1 MLLWP
6 IYSVA
11 LIIANVI
18 KKSKIFKN
26 STKNEYGEGKKKKAF
41 RNISHCLSWKGVKDL
56 NLKIA
61 ARQSQVIAIISEA
74 ELVCSG
80 SSLQD
85 LHFRIF

>member
-26 STKNEYGEGKKKKAF
+26 STKNEYGEGKKKK
-41 RNISHCLSWKGVKDL
+41 LSGT
-56 NLKIA
+56 
-61 ARQSQVIAIISEA
+61 
-74 ELVCSG
+74 
-80 SSLQD
+80 
-85 LHFRIF
+85 

>member
-26 STKNEYGEGKKKKAF
+26 STKKMNMEREKKK
-41 RNISHCLSWKGVKDL
+41 LSGT
-56 NLKIA
+56 
-61 ARQSQVIAIISEA
+61 
-74 ELVCSG
+74 
-80 SSLQD
+80 
-85 LHFRIF
+85 